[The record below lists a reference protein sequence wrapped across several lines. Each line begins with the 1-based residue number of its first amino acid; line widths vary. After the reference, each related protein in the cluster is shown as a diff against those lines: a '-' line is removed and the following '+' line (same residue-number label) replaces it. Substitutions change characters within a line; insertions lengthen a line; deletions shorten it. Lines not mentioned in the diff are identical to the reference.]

1 MGKNDPQEE
10 QPQREIRRHIS
21 SPSRFNRHNPRLG
34 FHKLEQL
41 EREDRGADPKKEKK
55 KKKVK
60 ERTPN
65 ILGGGLAI
73 ASIVIVFLLIN
84 AYPQSNATVKGV
96 TSAQKSD
103 RETTKA
109 MQKIQTD
116 VRKQIDSVKDQTENF
131 NVKDAASPQV
141 NKVLDDVE
149 SVKNLPLNI
158 TKDLQNQG
166 SKVAGDAL
174 KPFMRFKKII
184 QDAVSVKDM
193 ILDKIQEL

>member
-1 MGKNDPQEE
+1 MRKNDPQEE

-21 SPSRFNRHNPRLG
+21 SPSRFNRHNPRSG
-34 FHKLEQL
+34 FQKLEQP
-41 EREDRGADPKKEKK
+41 EREGDPKKEKK
-55 KKKVK
+55 KKKAK

-73 ASIVIVFLLIN
+73 ASIVIVFLLIK

-109 MQKIQTD
+109 MQKVQSD
-116 VRKQIDSVKDQTENF
+116 VQKQIDSVKDQTENF

-149 SVKNLPLNI
+149 SVKNLPLSI

-166 SKVAGDAL
+166 SKVASDAL
-174 KPFMRFKKII
+174 KPFMRLQKII
-184 QDAVSVKDM
+184 QDVIAVKDM
-193 ILDKIQEL
+193 VVEKVAEL

>member
-1 MGKNDPQEE
+1 MRKNDPQEE

-21 SPSRFNRHNPRLG
+21 SPSRFNRHNPRSG
-34 FHKLEQL
+34 FHKLEQP
-41 EREDRGADPKKEKK
+41 EREGDPKKEKK
-55 KKKVK
+55 KKKAK

-73 ASIVIVFLLIN
+73 ASIVIVFLLIK

-109 MQKIQTD
+109 MQKVQSD
-116 VRKQIDSVKDQTENF
+116 VQKQIDSVKDQTENF

-149 SVKNLPLNI
+149 SVKNLPLSI

-166 SKVAGDAL
+166 SKVASDAL
-174 KPFMRFKKII
+174 KPFMRLQKII
-184 QDAVSVKDM
+184 QDVIAVKDM
-193 ILDKIQEL
+193 VVEKVAEL